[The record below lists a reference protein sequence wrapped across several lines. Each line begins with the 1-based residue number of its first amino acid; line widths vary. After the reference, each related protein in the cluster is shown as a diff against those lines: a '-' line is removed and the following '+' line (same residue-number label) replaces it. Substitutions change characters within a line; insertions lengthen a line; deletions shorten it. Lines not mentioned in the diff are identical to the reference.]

1 MPLKATAKGEEEGM
15 KPEIKKPWTDV
26 MSEFQQKETVEDQEV
41 APTQTE
47 EESRSGLPVTEQKT
61 QVENVEE
68 GYQVYYS

>member
-1 MPLKATAKGEEEGM
+1 
-15 KPEIKKPWTDV
+15 